1 MVFLCLLEYQIF
13 VCKFSYY
20 LPLDDPVAYAAG
32 PFSLEIKNKH
42 PPVLPGNDKNALEK
56 KNLYVIISEG
66 LATVLLKIAG
76 GFYQMKN

>member
-1 MVFLCLLEYQIF
+1 MVFLCSLNIRFLSVNFLTI
-13 VCKFSYY
+13 S
-20 LPLDDPVAYAAG
+20 PLDDPVAYAAG
-32 PFSLEIKNKH
+32 SFSLELKNKH